1 MASLRPVKRLVADRK
16 RGEGKAEVPTKKR
29 FKHILWMASRGD
41 LGKRNIAI
49 IWMLFGSGLRINEV
63 AKLTRKDL
71 LTPSGTLKKTFTVP
85 SSYTKTGKARVA
97 FILAKQHRTAVEN
110 WIADMIDN
118 RVFVS
123 DQNTYRSLMSDMP
136 MFAITKK
143 GKGWRTMAFRDKKY
157 TDIDG
162 VTRTTKVCG
171 SMQNL
176 ISEIFKSSGLH
187 HGSTHSGRRCVATW
201 LDDKG
206 VSLENIQMILGH
218 DEPDMTLEY
227 IDPNRPRIKNAFDN
241 LLLNVRVS

>member
-1 MASLRPVKRLVADRK
+1 
-16 RGEGKAEVPTKKR
+16 
-29 FKHILWMASRGD
+29 
-41 LGKRNIAI
+41 
-49 IWMLFGSGLRINEV
+49 MLE
-63 AKLTRKDL
+63 
-71 LTPSGTLKKTFTVP
+71 
-85 SSYTKTGKARVA
+85 
-97 FILAKQHRTAVEN
+97 
-110 WIADMIDN
+110 N

-123 DQNTYRSLMSDMP
+123 DQNSYRSLMADKP

-143 GKGWRTMAFRDKKY
+143 GKGWSTMEFRDKKY

-162 VTRTTKVCG
+162 AVRTTKVCG

-201 LDDKG
+201 LDEKG
-206 VSLENIQMILGH
+206 VSLENIQKILGH